1 MTVVGSS
8 VLLKSGHVMRSKP
21 PEAAI
26 PWGCGQS
33 GAIFFWDHKSPQ
45 KALVFLDVRLP
56 ST

>member
-1 MTVVGSS
+1 MASP
-8 VLLKSGHVMRSKP
+8 VLLKTGHVMRSKP

-26 PWGCGQS
+26 PWGCGQA

-45 KALVFLDVRLP
+45 KAFVFLDVRLP